1 MQKSTYLM
9 VCKEKISM
17 ESFIWQNSLFHLIQK
32 SIKMKMQLD
41 GVCVFFFFLI
51 NRPPRSQIL
60 LN

>member
-41 GVCVFFFFLI
+41 GVCVFFFF
-51 NRPPRSQIL
+51 NQ
-60 LN
+60 